1 MRKSKKYIFALALG
15 CATFGGCSWTANQ
28 ICKKEDFCFKPSM
41 APTQGPQ
48 QLIPSEPCI
57 DDVCVEHWQENIS
70 PLDLDEKALTGES
83 TSEMSLQECI
93 YFSLSNSR
101 VMRDLGGALL
111 RSPETSVANLNPA
124 MAYTD
129 PRTGEEA
136 ALSEFDA
143 QLIAGINAQYND
155 RQYNNGFFGE
165 GGLFHQE
172 LKNYELGVR
181 KRSVTG
187 SEFNFRNVTIFDS
200 NNQPSNTFKP
210 SSWDTYLE
218 AEARQPL
225 LQGAGT
231 EFNRIAGP
239 NATPGI
245 INGVLIGRVRTD
257 ISLAEFERAVRDLVA
272 DVENAYWDLYF
283 AYRDLEAKIDA
294 RDKAF
299 EIYEKTRVKAEVAQS
314 NDTSDVEQA
323 KEQWLRFQADV
334 VDALN
339 GRPVD
344 STRTNNGSSGGTFR
358 GSGGLRFAERRLRLI
373 IGMPINDSR
382 ILRPS
387 ANPSEAPIVYDWNT
401 AIADALSL
409 RPELRKQR
417 WVIEHRKLELIAN
430 KNFLRPDLDLVG
442 RYRVRGF
449 GEELL
454 DYDGQSNAV
463 SSLLG
468 GSFQEWQAGLEY
480 TMPIGFRKAH
490 TAVRNSQLALS
501 REVEILKEQE
511 RAVHFGLSNSINE
524 IRRSYENMLIQRQ
537 RLAATISQINTL
549 NNKGDTIALDVL
561 LEAHRRLLD
570 TRLRYHQAQID
581 YVIANRNVHFEK
593 GTLLQYCNIGLTES
607 ESPNAALR
615 DAAERNELRGSQLS
629 PEARDRI
636 IGTSGMSV
644 KG

>member
-1 MRKSKKYIFALALG
+1 
-15 CATFGGCSWTANQ
+15 
-28 ICKKEDFCFKPSM
+28 
-41 APTQGPQ
+41 
-48 QLIPSEPCI
+48 
-57 DDVCVEHWQENIS
+57 
-70 PLDLDEKALTGES
+70 
-83 TSEMSLQECI
+83 
-93 YFSLSNSR
+93 
-101 VMRDLGGALL
+101 
-111 RSPETSVANLNPA
+111 

-143 QLIAGINAQYND
+143 QLIAGINAQKND
-155 RQYNNGFFGE
+155 RQYNNGFFGNN
-165 GGLFHQE
+165 GLFQQDLH
-172 LKNYELGVR
+172 NYEWGIR
-181 KRSVTG
+181 KKSATG
-187 SEFNFRNVTIFDS
+187 SEFNFRNVTVYDS
-200 NNQPSNTFKP
+200 NNQVSNIFQP

-218 AEARQPL
+218 GEVRQPL

-373 IGMPINDSR
+373 VGMPINDTR
-382 ILRPS
+382 IIRPS

-401 AIADALSL
+401 AIADALTL

-442 RYRVRGF
+442 RYRFRGF
-449 GEELL
+449 GEGLV
-454 DYDGQSNAV
+454 DYNGNSNAT
-463 SSLLG
+463 SSLLDG
-468 GSFQEWQAGLEY
+468 GLQEWQAGVEY

-511 RAVHFGLSNSINE
+511 RSVHFGLSNSINE

-607 ESPNAALR
+607 ESPNAAVR
-615 DAAERNELRGSQLS
+615 DASERNQLRGSQLS
-629 PEARDRI
+629 PDARDRI

>member
-1 MRKSKKYIFALALG
+1 MRKSRKYIFALALG

-83 TSEMSLQECI
+83 TTEMSLQECI

-143 QLIAGINAQYND
+143 QLIAGINAQKND
-155 RQYNNGFFGE
+155 RQYNNGFFGNN
-165 GGLFHQE
+165 GLFQQDLH
-172 LKNYELGVR
+172 NYEWGIR
-181 KRSVTG
+181 KKSATG
-187 SEFNFRNVTIFDS
+187 SEFNFRNVTVYDS
-200 NNQPSNTFKP
+200 NNQVSNIFQP

-218 AEARQPL
+218 GEVRQPL

-373 IGMPINDSR
+373 VGMPINDTR
-382 ILRPS
+382 IIRPS

-401 AIADALSL
+401 AIADALTL

-442 RYRVRGF
+442 RYRFRGF
-449 GEELL
+449 GEGLV
-454 DYDGQSNAV
+454 DYNGNSNAT
-463 SSLLG
+463 SSLLDG
-468 GSFQEWQAGLEY
+468 GLQEWQAGVEY

-511 RAVHFGLSNSINE
+511 RSVHFGLSNSINE

-607 ESPNAALR
+607 ESPNAAVR
-615 DAAERNELRGSQLS
+615 DASERNQLRGSQLS
-629 PEARDRI
+629 PDARDRI